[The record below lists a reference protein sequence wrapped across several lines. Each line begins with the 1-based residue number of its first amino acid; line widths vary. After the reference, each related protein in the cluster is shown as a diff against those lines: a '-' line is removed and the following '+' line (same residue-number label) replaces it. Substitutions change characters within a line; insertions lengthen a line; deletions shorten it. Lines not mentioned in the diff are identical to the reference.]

1 MKTNKTHI
9 MKKISIIIFCLMA
22 FAFWHDAYSQYSI
35 PLRLVN
41 SDGTPK
47 TGQASN
53 ITFRRYPH
61 GSGDGVSG
69 LTIVESGTAGN
80 YVCKGFTTYEY
91 VTLWLSGV
99 QQTWFDSVQVGSVT
113 SYINTLLGSYITK
126 TTTQSGITGSKTFST
141 GDILQTSGTWT
152 LNKPY
157 IYTSSPWYA
166 DYSLIGNSS
175 LIWKGLG
182 DSLYGTKPYY
192 ISGTSIILLSANKI
206 WGTGL
211 TTPIPIK
218 SSLTFETGVG
228 LGVTLP
234 YQQDSLYVKKDTTIA
249 ENTYTKSWNLKRRF
263 WSQTDSLNLYW
274 YYKNTYANTK
284 DSFAVINNM
293 VQLSYDNTVRTVDSA
308 TATRLDTFSVLT
320 YGVWDIRIFFEY
332 EFEYVTPNNSG
343 YDSLRVG
350 VYLGDPTDE
359 GNNLDFTTIKASFN
373 SGVPFGMRNR
383 GELSFTYNVTTAVGD
398 PFYLTAITSG
408 ICHTAGGSA
417 KVWIKKH
424 KVEALRV
431 R

>member
-69 LTIVESGTAGN
+69 LTITEVGTAGN

-113 SYINTLLGSYITK
+113 SYINTLLGSYMNK
-126 TTTQSGITGSKTFST
+126 TGTQTGFTGSKTLT
-141 GDILQTSGTWT
+141 GDWLWTSGTIT

-157 IYTSSPWYA
+157 IYTSSPWYT
-166 DYSLIGNSS
+166 DYSLIGSSS

-249 ENTYTKSWNLKRRF
+249 ENSYTKSWNLKRRF

-284 DSFAVINNM
+284 DSFAVINNSI
-293 VQLSYDNTVRTVDSA
+293 QLEESSFIYTVDSTQISA
-308 TATRLDTFSVLT
+308 IDTFSFT
-320 YGVWDIRIFFEY
+320 QTGFYDIKIPFEY
-332 EFEYVTPNNSG
+332 EFEYVTPNNTC
-343 YDSLRVG
+343 YDSLFVAI
-350 VYLGDPTDE
+350 YEGDITDDE
-359 GNNLDFTTIKASFN
+359 KLDYFTIKYAYTN
-373 SGVPFGMRNR
+373 GVAGGSR
-383 GELSFTYNVTTAVGD
+383 GRGYLSFSYRVTNASIANT
-398 PFYLTAITSG
+398 FYIGAKTSG
-408 ICHTAGGSA
+408 ICHTSGGSA
-417 KVWIKKH
+417 KVWMRRYKI
-424 KVEALRV
+424 ETLRV
-431 R
+431 K

>member
-22 FAFWHDAYSQYSI
+22 FALWHDAYSQYSI

-69 LTIVESGTAGN
+69 LTITEVGTAGN

-113 SYINTLLGSYITK
+113 SYINTLLGSYMNK
-126 TTTQSGITGSKTFST
+126 TGTQTGFTGSKTLT
-141 GDILQTSGTWT
+141 GDWLWTSGTIT

-249 ENTYTKSWNLKRRF
+249 ENTYTKSWSLKRRF
-263 WSQTDSLNLYW
+263 WSQFDSTDLY
-274 YYKNTYANTK
+274 YYYRNSYANTR
-284 DSFAVINNM
+284 DSFVVINNS
-293 VQLSYDNTVRTVDSA
+293 VLLSYDNITRTVDSA
-308 TATRLDTFSVLT
+308 TATRLDTFYCPN
-320 YGVWDIRIFFEY
+320 YGTWDIKITIDY
-332 EFEYVTPNNSG
+332 EFEYVTPNNTG
-343 YDSLRVG
+343 YDSLRLG
-350 VYLGDPTDE
+350 VYINDPPDAE
-359 GNNLDFTTIKASFN
+359 NILDYTTIKESFN
-373 SGVPFGMRNR
+373 SGVPSGHRNR
-383 GELSFTYNVTTAVGD
+383 VQLSFTYNVNRSTGNF
-398 PFYLTAITSG
+398 FYLTALTSG